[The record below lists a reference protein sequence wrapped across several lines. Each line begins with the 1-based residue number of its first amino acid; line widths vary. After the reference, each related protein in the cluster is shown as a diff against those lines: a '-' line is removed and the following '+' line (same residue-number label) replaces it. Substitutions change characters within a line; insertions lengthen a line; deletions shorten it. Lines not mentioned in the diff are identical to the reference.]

1 MVENSQHGEEPLGE
15 SLALRFHVRHYSHLS
30 AKRLSLTQGIAF
42 LTCNLVSGNPAARD
56 VILEPLQEV
65 TVQKDELP
73 HACPDGQLV
82 LRLDSPLLR
91 KGVIQLLE
99 NVMLKRLKR
108 PEGNEPQLG
117 LDGQRQADNLFAW
130 VEAPERMSFPDPIK
144 AVHLMNLGNEIMLNY
159 N

>member
-1 MVENSQHGEEPLGE
+1 MSATIHTCQQKWPL
-15 SLALRFHVRHYSHLS
+15 A
-30 AKRLSLTQGIAF
+30 QGIAF
-42 LTCNLVSGNPAARD
+42 LTCNLVSGNPASRD
-56 VILEPLQEV
+56 VTLESLQEV

-91 KGVIQLLE
+91 KRVIQLLE
-99 NVMLKRLKR
+99 DVMLKRLER

-117 LDGQRQADNLFAW
+117 LDGQRQVDDLFAG
-130 VEAPERMSFPDPIK
+130 VEAPERMSFPNPIK